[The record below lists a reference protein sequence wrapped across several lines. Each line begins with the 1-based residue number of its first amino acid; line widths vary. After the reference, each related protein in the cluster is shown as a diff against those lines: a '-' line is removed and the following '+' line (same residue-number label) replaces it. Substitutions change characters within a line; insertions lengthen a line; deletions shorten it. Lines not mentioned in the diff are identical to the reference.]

1 MCLYKMRILHTFIYR
16 YMRQWITHDFKC
28 PVKWKT
34 MYARGME
41 MNACALNVQIRGREM
56 YLANPTLCRDSKF
69 HHWNSSP
76 QLNSTPPRSVPT
88 RSVQHP
94 DTLHISS
101 CPASTSFRNAYGTRT
116 SYFVVSIKLTAR
128 TVRPA
133 ISTNFCSLFLNCCPN
148 NSKRLSSQW

>member
-1 MCLYKMRILHTFIYR
+1 MCLYEMRILCTLIYR
-16 YMRQWITHDFKC
+16 YMRHWTAHDFKC

-41 MNACALNVQIRGREM
+41 MSACALNVQIRGRGM

-88 RSVQHP
+88 RSGQHA
-94 DTLHISS
+94 DTLQISS
-101 CPASTSFRNAYGTRT
+101 CSASTGFRNAYGKRT
-116 SYFVVSIKLTAR
+116 SYFVVSTILTAR
-128 TVRPA
+128 VVRPT
-133 ISTNFCSLFLNCCPN
+133 IYTNLNSLFLNCF
-148 NSKRLSSQW
+148 LY